1 MISHILTKGREARTS
16 QLEQH
21 ALTSRDLCTSLVYP
35 LEGPPPCCSSTRRP
49 RGRTRH
55 GCPRES
61 PGRTAAHRHA
71 TTQLIR
77 NTDCPHSRSTTHL
90 AAHEDERFK
99 FVFLEQEGTS
109 GRRSE
114 ECLFF
119 RRWRGDAGRVRPR
132 QVDAIVGLSK
142 GYDRSRNA

>member
-1 MISHILTKGREARTS
+1 MHRPGDTHLISPMLTIGHEVRTL

-21 ALTSRDLCTSLVYP
+21 ALTSRDLCTSLAHP
-35 LEGPPPCCSSTRRP
+35 LAGPPPCCSSTRRP
-49 RGRTRH
+49 RGRARH

-71 TTQLIR
+71 TTQVIR
-77 NTDCPHSRSTTHL
+77 NTENCPHSRSTTHL
-90 AAHEDERFK
+90 DAHEDERFE

-109 GRRSE
+109 GRHSE

-119 RRWRGDAGRVRPR
+119 GRWRGDAGRVRPR
-132 QVDAIVGLSK
+132 
-142 GYDRSRNA
+142 